1 MELQFVNVTRNYGGK
16 IAVNRVN
23 YTLKPG
29 LYGLLG
35 ANGAGKTTLIRL
47 ICNVLKVS
55 SGEILLDDK
64 HISSLGEQY
73 RELLG
78 YLPQDFGYYPD
89 FTAQEFMYYMASLKG
104 LKITYARK
112 RTKELLELL
121 NLSDVAKRKIRTFSG
136 GMRQRLG
143 IAQTMLNNPK
153 ILVLDEPT
161 AGLDPKERMKFRRLI
176 AGLAKDR
183 IIILSTH
190 IVSDIEDIADEILM
204 MKDGEFILTG
214 TADEIS
220 HKMEG
225 KVWKIILPEEDL
237 EEVEKK
243 FSVAN
248 AHQHDGI
255 IELRVISDTKPNVDA
270 ESIKPRL
277 EDIYLYYFG
286 KKQ

>member
-1 MELQFVNVTRNYGGK
+1 MELQFINVTRNYGGK

-64 HISSLGEQY
+64 HTSSLGEQY

-220 HKMEG
+220 RKMEG

>member
-143 IAQTMLNNPK
+143 IAQTMLNSPK

-220 HKMEG
+220 RKMEG